1 MSTETFSGMK
11 DSQTALR
18 RTVMIINQRGLHAR
32 AAAKFV
38 KLAGE
43 FDAEVAVERNGTAV
57 SGMSIMGLMMLGA
70 AMGDEITI
78 SAEGDG
84 AEAAVTSLSE
94 LVEAQREAT
103 LFFEQWQL
111 QA

>member
-1 MSTETFSGMK
+1 MSTETTGGAK
-11 DSQTALR
+11 NNQAALR

-57 SGMSIMGLMMLGA
+57 SGMSIMGLMMLA
-70 AMGDEITI
+70 AATGCEIEI
-78 SAEGDG
+78 
-84 AEAAVTSLSE
+84 AVTGPQAASALAALSK
-94 LVEAQREAT
+94 LVSDGFDEP
-103 LFFEQWQL
+103 
-111 QA
+111 

>member
-57 SGMSIMGLMMLGA
+57 SGMSIMGLMMLA
-70 AMGDEITI
+70 AGIGTTITVAAKGRAGELPI
-78 SAEGDG
+78 AETL
-84 AEAAVTSLSE
+84 AALGGRTE
-94 LVEAQREAT
+94 
-103 LFFEQWQL
+103 
-111 QA
+111 